1 MRYVICIRKP
11 THNAHLTLRKK
22 YDVRGYEGRDYRT
35 DLPLYVIVVNDVGI
49 LTRYKYANF
58 GIAAGDPKVW
68 PPVVQRPKYNV
79 FRNTRVL
86 CLST

>member
-1 MRYVICIRKP
+1 MSYVICIRKP

-22 YDVRGYEGRDYRT
+22 YVVRGYEGLVYPT
-35 DLPLYVIVVNDVGI
+35 SLPTYVLVVNDVGN

-58 GIAAGDPKVW
+58 VVATGDPKVW
-68 PPVVQRPKYNV
+68 PPVVKRTKYNV
-79 FRNTRVL
+79 FRKTRVL